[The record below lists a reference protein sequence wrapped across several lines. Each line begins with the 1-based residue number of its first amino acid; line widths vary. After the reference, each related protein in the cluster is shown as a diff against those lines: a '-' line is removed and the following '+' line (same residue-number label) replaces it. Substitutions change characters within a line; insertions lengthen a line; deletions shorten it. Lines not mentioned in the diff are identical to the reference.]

1 LFGADVPLHLLY
13 FHEAPLADDVRRTLT
28 AVGKQLRGQAALATV
43 DTAKHAE
50 VAAFF
55 DVKPSGA
62 LPAPTLMAFA
72 LDESIKYVHSG
83 ALSADAIAAF
93 ASDATAGKATVHLR
107 SQPPPESA
115 GGSGAPVELVGS
127 TFAQVAHDSSKD
139 VLVQFYAP
147 TCGHC
152 NKLKPV
158 YASVAAHF
166 ADDADMV
173 VAQMDASANDI
184 LGLEPEGY
192 PTILL
197 YLKGNKRGIEYD
209 GSRDAHDLIQFV
221 VDARAGRHHIGGLPE
236 QMAGMGAGAGD
247 GDGDEDDGYRVEL

>member
-1 LFGADVPLHLLY
+1 M
-13 FHEAPLADDVRRTLT
+13 
-28 AVGKQLRGQAALATV
+28 GKQLRGQAALATV

-166 ADDADMV
+166 ADGAWPHGPGAWVGLRGHGLV
-173 VAQMDASANDI
+173 VV
-184 LGLEPEGY
+184 GLWVC
-192 PTILL
+192 
-197 YLKGNKRGIEYD
+197 
-209 GSRDAHDLIQFV
+209 GSV
-221 VDARAGRHHIGGLPE
+221 GLP
-236 QMAGMGAGAGD
+236 AWGWVGLGGAW
-247 GDGDEDDGYRVEL
+247 VESVLARHPWRSVGRRWPCVTSLNHRN